1 MGKGGGGQQTSTQTN
16 TPWSEA
22 APHLSRI
29 FGEAYDIY
37 KNQPP
42 SQFPG
47 LTVAQ
52 RSMPTMLAE
61 EMTLGRA
68 LGGSQ
73 LNDSARGVMQNTVD
87 GNYLDITQ
95 NPKFSSALGQISDR
109 YRETV
114 APQTDAAFSR
124 SGAFGG
130 SAHQNQMGINQRELS
145 RGMNDMAASM
155 YDQER
160 NRQMAA
166 TGMAPGFAS
175 QDYNEIGKVAAVGDQ
190 RDAYNQS
197 LLNDAV
203 QKYGFD
209 ANKSRQNL
217 SDYLGFVSGASSG
230 TGQSSTTQP
239 NSSNA
244 GAGILGSALSLG
256 SMGSQMGLFSG
267 LGGSAASTLP
277 WLSAGTLPFASTG
290 IASTLPWL
298 AASDSALKEN
308 IEPLGKENGHNVYRF
323 TYKDDPDHTPYIG
336 VMAQEVQQTHP
347 HAVMERNGHLVV
359 DYSAIGVKFREAV

>member
-1 MGKGGGGQQTSTQTN
+1 MGKGGGGSGSQSVTQTN
-16 TPWSEA
+16 TPWTEA
-22 APHLSRI
+22 QPHLSRI

-68 LGGSQ
+68 LGGSR

-109 YRETV
+109 YKETV

-124 SGAFGG
+124 SGVFGG

-166 TGMAPGFAS
+166 TGLAPGFANN
-175 QDYNEIGKVAAVGDQ
+175 DYNEIAKLSAVGDQ

-217 SDYLGFVSGASSG
+217 SDYLGFVSGAAGDTG
-230 TGQSSTTQP
+230 TKTQTQP
-239 NSSNA
+239 NSSNR
-244 GAGILGSALSLG
+244 GAGILGGALSGAQMFGGLQSMAPSLFQGAVG
-256 SMGSQMGLFSG
+256 SMGPQIPGMLSGFGGPGGLALGAGIGG
-267 LGGSAASTLP
+267 L
-277 WLSAGTLPFASTG
+277 
-290 IASTLPWL
+290 
-298 AASDSALKEN
+298 
-308 IEPLGKENGHNVYRF
+308 LGMFG
-323 TYKDDPDHTPYIG
+323 
-336 VMAQEVQQTHP
+336 
-347 HAVMERNGHLVV
+347 
-359 DYSAIGVKFREAV
+359 

>member
-1 MGKGGGGQQTSTQTN
+1 MGKGGGGSSGTQTVTQTN

-22 APHLSRI
+22 QPHLSRI

-68 LGGSQ
+68 LGGSK
-73 LNDSARGVMQNTVD
+73 LTDSARGVMQNTVD

-109 YRETV
+109 YRETI

-130 SAHQNQMGINQRELS
+130 SAHRNQMGINQRELS

-166 TGMAPGFAS
+166 TGLAPQFANN
-175 QDYNEIGKVAAVGDQ
+175 DYSEIAKISAVGDQ

-217 SDYLGFVSGASSG
+217 SDYLGFVSGASAG
-230 TGQSSTTQP
+230 TGQQQTNTPLYQ
-239 NSSNA
+239 NK
-244 GAGILGSALSLG
+244 GAGILGGALSGAQMFGGLQ
-256 SMGSQMGLFSG
+256 SMAPGLFQGAVGAMGPQIPGALAG
-267 LGGSAASTLP
+267 LGGPGGLALG
-277 WLSAGTLPFASTG
+277 AGIGGL
-290 IASTLPWL
+290 
-298 AASDSALKEN
+298 
-308 IEPLGKENGHNVYRF
+308 LGLF
-323 TYKDDPDHTPYIG
+323 
-336 VMAQEVQQTHP
+336 
-347 HAVMERNGHLVV
+347 
-359 DYSAIGVKFREAV
+359 